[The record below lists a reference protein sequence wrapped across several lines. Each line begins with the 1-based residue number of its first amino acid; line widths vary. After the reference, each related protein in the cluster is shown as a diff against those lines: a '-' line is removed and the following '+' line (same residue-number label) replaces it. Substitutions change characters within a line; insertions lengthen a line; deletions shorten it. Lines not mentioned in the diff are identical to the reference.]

1 MNFCKFK
8 DVPTTKCDEKNFIG
22 VVVVGWLVGWMF
34 GGSRKK
40 ANLAKLELEMKFKD
54 VSTTKCDE
62 KKLYRGGW
70 VGWLD
75 GWRKRK

>member
-1 MNFCKFK
+1 MKK
-8 DVPTTKCDEKNFIG
+8 TLSG
-22 VVVVGWLVGWMF
+22 WWWLVGWMF

-62 KKLYRGGW
+62 KKLYRGG
-70 VGWLD
+70 GWMLDGWMLD
-75 GWRKRK
+75 GWRKQK